1 MRILFQPPRTRIACR
16 VCPEVREDAW
26 GSLSTIVVGLNA
38 SAQIEA
44 GILGAPV
51 LTLLAPGFEKGQS
64 GPLTDMA
71 PEKPSVVRRWLHSA
85 TRVGQ

>member
-1 MRILFQPPRTRIACR
+1 M
-16 VCPEVREDAW
+16 
-26 GSLSTIVVGLNA
+26 VVGLDA
-38 SAQIEA
+38 SAEIEA
-44 GILGAPV
+44 GILGTPV

-64 GPLTDMA
+64 GQITDMA